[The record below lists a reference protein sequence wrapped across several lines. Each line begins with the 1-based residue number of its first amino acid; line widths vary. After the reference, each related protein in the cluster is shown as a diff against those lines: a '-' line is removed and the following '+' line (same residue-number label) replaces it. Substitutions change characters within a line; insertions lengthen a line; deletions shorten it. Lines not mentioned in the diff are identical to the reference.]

1 MSEFVIT
8 CPTRSCGRPLKLPAD
23 AVGQPLSCPH
33 CRTPIRVILGPD
45 GTPASVTAPD
55 RLLRVPR
62 RLLVPGFGLLILGV
76 AGAFV
81 NGYVAVDCFANPGGA
96 REHAA
101 RYVQEFN
108 NLDKQMNFNRKRKA
122 DDDASEHEAFMA
134 AAGGGAGA
142 TVLIAIDTAMTDA
155 WATRMKS
162 VHAASAIASL
172 LAAVGGWCIL
182 RGRGY
187 ALGLLGSVA
196 VMASVGQA
204 CCVPGIVVG
213 LWGILVLARDDGR
226 SHFGI
231 RPKA

>member
-23 AVGQPLSCPH
+23 AVAQPLSCPH

-108 NLDKQMNFNRKRKA
+108 NLDKQLNFNKPRKK
-122 DDDASEHEAFMA
+122 DDEASDHELFMA

-142 TVLIAIDTAMTDA
+142 TVLIGVENAITEA

-162 VHAASAIASL
+162 VHTASALTSL
-172 LAAVGGWCIL
+172 FAAVSGWCIL
-182 RGRGY
+182 RGRWY
-187 ALGLLGSVA
+187 RVALLGCVA
-196 VMASVGQA
+196 AMTTVGQA
-204 CCVPGIVVG
+204 CCIPGTIAG
-213 LWGILVLARDDGR
+213 LWGILALVRDDGR
-226 SHFGI
+226 AHFGI
-231 RPKA
+231 RPNG